1 MQRNIKNCDILN
13 ILLFKLMTKYKKLKF
28 IIRISKIS
36 DLEMKFQEKIY
47 ESDNK
52 NMKYFVELVN
62 NL

>member
-1 MQRNIKNCDILN
+1 
-13 ILLFKLMTKYKKLKF
+13 MTKYKKLKF